1 MKYIK
6 FFFKSLYQNVCIL
19 TEKQHW
25 LFALIVL
32 LMSLV
37 ISVSPTLSSGYTTN
51 VSTLINSNY
60 ETAIDKGF
68 AKLQADI
75 DDANSIII
83 ENGVLSSTGKFAMRT
98 KDEVSDL
105 TKVYEPNA
113 TYSHYDGETEVE
125 ILRVYLVDLNGA
137 SSKEDSQLLSSFV
150 NISIYKSESATSS
163 TPKAVQSSF
172 LILTRDSVH
181 LSLYKAKGGTEETA
195 AIGSLAGNFTDKAF
209 KNGLNFKSLRGSTD
223 KETKDKW
230 INFLNDSYTPIR
242 ITSTWTQVGIYTAIN
257 FGVIFFAG
265 LIFFLFS
272 RSKSSLQKF
281 SFFEALKVSSF
292 MSLTPAI
299 LSAVMTLIMPQFGVF
314 LFLVVICFRMMSAV
328 SRINGNS
335 PSNNQQGP
343 VYKARS

>member
-75 DDANSIII
+75 DDTNSIVI

-98 KDEVSDL
+98 RDEVSDL

-113 TYSHYDGETEVE
+113 TYTHFDGEKEVE

-230 INFLNDSYTPIR
+230 TNFLNDS
-242 ITSTWTQVGIYTAIN
+242 YTAIN